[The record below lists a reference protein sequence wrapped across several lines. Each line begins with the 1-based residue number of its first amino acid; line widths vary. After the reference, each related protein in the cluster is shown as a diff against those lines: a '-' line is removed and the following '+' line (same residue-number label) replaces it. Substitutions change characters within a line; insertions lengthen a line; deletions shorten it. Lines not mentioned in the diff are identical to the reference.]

1 MKKQNIKD
9 KILSRFRA
17 NFLAGK
23 HGLVYSQKIE
33 DVMHELTGH
42 KHEYIGIQLRVL
54 AEEKKLKVE
63 YDKEHKN
70 TAMYQYIPSELE
82 ILSYEHRR

>member
-1 MKKQNIKD
+1 MKKPNIKD

-23 HGLVYSQKIE
+23 HGFVYSQTIE
-33 DVMHELTGH
+33 DKMHELTGH
-42 KHEYIGIQLRVL
+42 KHEYIGRQLRAL

-70 TAMYQYIPSELE
+70 TVKYEYIPSELE
-82 ILSYEHRR
+82 ILSYNHGR